1 MGSKSVNGVNIETV
15 ENGNVIL
22 VEPNSLNINT
32 KDITS
37 GEGVVN
43 GIPQYQDMYIFAE
56 LTAESKGRTVITT
69 SGNASTTQS
78 DPINFLGPDQN
89 EENNPNYLNFTTN
102 YYDGSTGNRTHYEG
116 FGITNIKIVINSSFI
131 PQVDIQF
138 VDIRG
143 LAFFNQT
150 DSQYR
155 MLFDFPPPIFTLTVK
170 GYYGNSITYQLHLVK
185 YTSEF
190 SAENGNFIIDA
201 QFVAVT
207 FAPLA
212 DILFRYVINAPLIN
226 NNKSMGPS
234 TGVRPINTF
243 NLIMKLKNLYAAISE
258 KLETSTENKQYDSVQ
273 TQIETIGEIFTMLQA
288 VIYNEN
294 EVLQK
299 PGPKPYLIVKSP
311 QAPQEP
317 NPATNTSQKY
327 SLQIIRNLSEYNEV
341 IKAEETTGIKDT
353 LVNRLYIAY
362 VRGDNLPLTNYDYDP
377 NPQFSVDPIFSPYAF
392 PETKNYETFKTPL
405 DDFKKTLME
414 NKLPAFN
421 IKDSDVATPA
431 PFTNGVNIT
440 NNNIAKTEY
449 YGMDVTEYYYK
460 LYKKNQAL
468 SKEQNELSKIL
479 ADKINNMVSQNLG
492 MTPSIYNIFEVILN
506 DVDEFFRILT
516 KTARDADEAHNV
528 SDAVRNII
536 SYNHVDSPTKTGN
549 VPDHIYP
556 FPLIIKES
564 PVHGGVKRERIAP
577 IDLSRDVSFPELD
590 LVSNFM
596 DTFGDQRNAQ
606 NLYDARRNQDDD
618 GTFLWIPV
626 SPLDSILGGAS
637 PESPYLNMN
646 NNVRSELTT
655 TLMERFYV
663 LTQGSIY
670 NTFYGTDSTKI
681 DLTKRK
687 AYIDLYANSEA
698 INIVTTLS
706 ANKQNAQTI
715 QLMADQYKGNI
726 PEFYDYVKT
735 LSIKYNDG
743 TSSGKTGNLYNFPTD
758 GPKSFVVTPSQP
770 FEGQAYVDKNNPNFS
785 GVYWWT
791 NNVVLQGTPDEEKLT
806 ESSDKPIE
814 NFNANAKTKWFQRGI
829 AEELLYDFT
838 QENVIFLKDIDFDDG
853 KASHQQINGVNLFT
867 RYLTNTGD
875 QYRQID
881 AHYVTSDIIPNP
893 KFPGTSTDIT
903 ERAIQGQQIAYAEGN
918 QSFNVEDDYIKEKKA
933 LRYGDNILDTWIS
946 ALQHNDIINTL
957 TGNTNM
963 STILMLSNFG
973 TTASPFNRYPNALNT
988 LIFDTPAAVQVPD
1001 FYGPYLGG
1009 LLTAIDDG
1017 WVDEILEFFTG
1028 TTGDNGTGATLVNK
1042 GFYILAD
1049 LHDVQT
1055 YLSEKDKATFKEAYN
1070 NFANTNDTHG
1080 TLVEGVISLVD
1091 YCRQHTGNKKE
1102 SKDYWWA
1109 FETRG
1114 YQYLLN
1120 RQSNDVGGNATGHGD
1135 WFWIIE
1141 TLATRKTLVNFSQIT
1156 FEMDTIYPEG
1166 YKSIEALENPAT
1178 NSNYELARTAN
1189 ENFFNQF
1196 FIRLGAE
1203 VALKMKNLKEE
1214 EKALKKIKGDNDII
1228 NQLYYSFKNIND
1240 KWVTGSKNNKGEY
1253 PFNREGG
1260 NRKLI
1265 DSFAFVDRGMNPIGE
1280 TVINAEILVDMFND
1294 PNISLFSVISQ
1305 LLSLNNFVF
1314 FPLQNF
1320 MNFSGSTAWED
1331 SFRIQTGAIKA
1342 NNSTAFVCMYI
1353 GGTSSY
1359 PSVAGNGFENDGI
1372 IDIAEPGVDD
1382 YFTKKPQNQG
1392 TVNDTQEEKNGEFPW
1407 RQVRAFRVRFGE
1419 QNQSMF
1425 TDVKI
1430 DSKEYPETNESIQI
1444 LSRLAGDN
1452 NPDAP
1457 VPKGQNLYNLY
1468 ENRSYKATV
1477 SGFGNAMIQP
1487 TQYFQLENIPLFN
1500 GAYIILTV
1508 EHNITANKMTTS
1520 FSGTK
1525 LLKYPV
1531 PRVLNPMA
1539 FTNYNPNAS
1548 PGDLTK
1554 QAAALSSRLET
1565 HYNAMYDGT
1574 DNSLKI
1580 E

>member
-1 MGSKSVNGVNIETV
+1 MESKSVNGVNVDTV

-22 VEPNSLNINT
+22 VEPNSLNTNMT
-32 KDITS
+32 KTS

-69 SGNASTTQS
+69 SGNASTTKS
-78 DPINFLGPDQN
+78 DPINFLGNNQN
-89 EENNPNYLNFTTN
+89 VDDPNYLNFTTN
-102 YYDGSTGNRTHYEG
+102 YYDGSTGNQTHYEG

-150 DSQYR
+150 KSPYR

-212 DILFRYVINAPLIN
+212 DILFRYIINAPLIN
-226 NNKSMGPS
+226 NNESMDPS
-234 TGVRPINTF
+234 TGVKPTNTF
-243 NLIMKLKNLYAAISE
+243 NLIMKLKNLYAAIAE
-258 KLETSTENKQYDSVQ
+258 KLETSNENKQYESVQ
-273 TQIETIGEIFTMLQA
+273 TQIETIGDIFTMLQA
-288 VIYNEN
+288 VIYEEN
-294 EVLQK
+294 EVLEK
-299 PGPKPYLIVKSP
+299 PGKPYLIIMSPKSS
-311 QAPQEP
+311 QEY
-317 NPATNTSQKY
+317 NLVTYPATQASEKY
-327 SLQIIRNLSEYNEV
+327 NIQIIRNLSEYNEF
-341 IKAEETTGIKDT
+341 IKNEETTGTKNI
-353 LVNRLYIAY
+353 LRNRLYVGY
-362 VRGDNLPLTNYDYDP
+362 VVGDNLPLTDEAY
-377 NPQFSVDPIFSPYAF
+377 NPIPYTLQKPAPVLSPYQF
-392 PETKNYETFKTPL
+392 PETKNYGTFKTSL
-405 DDFKKTLME
+405 DSFKKTLKE
-414 NKLPAFN
+414 NALPAYN
-421 IKDSDVATPA
+421 IKDGDIAKPA
-431 PFTNGVNIT
+431 PFTNGVNAVTNDIT
-440 NNNIAKTEY
+440 KTEY

-468 SKEQNELSKIL
+468 SEEQNELSKIL
-479 ADKINNMVSQNLG
+479 AEKINNMVSQNLG
-492 MTPSIYNIFEVILN
+492 MTPSIYNIFEIILN

-528 SDAVRNII
+528 SDSVRSII
-536 SYNHVDSPTKTGN
+536 SYDNVDSPTKTAN

-564 PVHGGVKRERIAP
+564 TVYGGVKKERIAP
-577 IDLSRDVSFPELD
+577 IDLSKDVSFPELD

-596 DTFGDQRNAQ
+596 DTFGDQRNIQ

-626 SPLDSILGGAS
+626 SPYDSILGGAT
-637 PESPYLNMN
+637 PESPYLNIN

-670 NTFYGTDSTKI
+670 NTFYGKESA
-681 DLTKRK
+681 KRK
-687 AYIDLYANSEA
+687 AYIDLYANAEA
-698 INIVTTLS
+698 INIVTTL

-715 QLMADQYKGNI
+715 QLMADQYKGNVN
-726 PEFYDYVKT
+726 EFYKYVET
-735 LSIKYNDG
+735 LPVTYDDG
-743 TSSGKTGNLYNFPTD
+743 TSTGKTGNLYNFPNED
-758 GPKSFVVTPSQP
+758 PISFVVTPSQP
-770 FEGQAYVDKNNPNFS
+770 FQGKVYVDKNNPDFT
-785 GVYWWT
+785 GVNWWT
-791 NNVVLQGTPDEEKLT
+791 DNVVLQGTPEEENLT
-806 ESSDKPIE
+806 QSSDKPIN
-814 NFNANAKTKWFQRGI
+814 NFNKDAKTKWFQKAI

-838 QENVIFLKDIDFDDG
+838 QENVIFLKDIDFDD
-853 KASHQQINGVNLFT
+853 KKPSHAQINGVNLFT

-881 AHYVTSDIIPNP
+881 AHYVTSDIVPNE

-903 ERAIQGQQIAYAEGN
+903 QRAIEGQQIAYAEGN
-918 QSFNVEDDYIKEKKA
+918 QSFNVKEEYIKDKKA
-933 LRYGDNILDTWIS
+933 LRYGDNIIDTWIS
-946 ALQHNDIINTL
+946 ALQYDDIIDTL
-957 TGNTNM
+957 TGDTNM

-988 LIFDTPAAVQVPD
+988 LIFDTPAAVEVPE

-1017 WVDEILEFFTG
+1017 WVNEILKYFTG
-1028 TTGDNGTGATLVNK
+1028 TTGDNGKGAVLPNK

-1049 LHDVQT
+1049 LYDVQT

-1070 NFANTNDTHG
+1070 DFANTNDTHG
-1080 TLVEGVISLVD
+1080 TLVGGVVALVD
-1091 YCRQHTGNKKE
+1091 YCRQHTGDKKE
-1102 SKDYWWA
+1102 SDDYWWA

-1120 RQSNDVGGNATGHGD
+1120 RQTNDIKAATGHGD
-1135 WFWIIE
+1135 WFWMIE
-1141 TLATRKTLVNFSQIT
+1141 TLATRKTLVNYSQIT
-1156 FEMDTIYPEG
+1156 FEMDEVYPIG
-1166 YKSIEALENPAT
+1166 YKSIEELNNSAT
-1178 NSNYELARTAN
+1178 NPNYATASDAHTK
-1189 ENFFNQF
+1189 FFNQF

-1214 EKALKKIKGDNDII
+1214 EKALKRIKGDNDII

-1240 KWVTGSKNNKGEY
+1240 KWVTGSKNNRGEY

-1305 LLSLNNFVF
+1305 LLSLNGFEF

-1342 NNSTAFVCMYI
+1342 HNSTAFVCMYI

-1382 YFTKKPQNQG
+1382 YFTSKPKQNLG
-1392 TVNDTQEEKNGEFPW
+1392 TVNDTQEEKNTEFPW

-1425 TDVKI
+1425 TDIKI

-1477 SGFGNAMIQP
+1477 SGFGNVMIQP

-1539 FTNYNPNAS
+1539 FTNYNPNES
-1548 PGDLTK
+1548 PGNLVIS
-1554 QAAALSSRLET
+1554 AAAVSARQET
-1565 HYNAMYDGT
+1565 HFNAMYDKT